1 VFTKVLVANRGEIA
15 IRVCRTLREMEIASV
30 AVYSEADREA
40 PFLAHADEAY
50 LIGPGP
56 STESYLRGDV
66 IVDVAERCGA
76 EAVHPGFGFLAENP
90 DFARACAAAGLVFIG
105 PPPEAMEVM
114 ASKTAA
120 RAAMAAAGVPIVPG
134 GTDPVTSVDAAGA
147 IADEI
152 GYPVA
157 IKAAAGGGGKG
168 IRVVR
173 DAADLESAY
182 ASSRRE
188 GAAYFGD
195 DTVYLERYLDDPRHI
210 EVQVLADIQ
219 GNVIHLGERDCSIQR
234 RHQKIVEETPSP
246 AVSPELRARI
256 GAIAV
261 DAAKAV
267 DYTGAGTVEGLL
279 AADGSWYFL
288 EMNTRLQVEHTVTE
302 MVTGLDLVREQ
313 VWIASGRPLGWTQG
327 EVRSY
332 GHSIQCRINAED
344 ATAGFVPAPG
354 RITRYREPSG
364 PGVRVDSGVVEGTV
378 ISDLYDPM
386 VAKLIVWDE
395 DRDLARRRMLRAL
408 DEFEVGGVKTLI
420 PLHQAIMRHPE
431 FGEGGTLREFVEG
444 GGFAAEHVASGTD
457 PVPGTGPSA
466 DGATGQMEVRH
477 HVAEVDGKRFDVTV
491 RMPEHPGRT
500 RLRARRAALA
510 ERDAAAHGEVD
521 IVRSP
526 MQGTVLRVGVTAG
539 DEVAAG
545 QVLVVVEA
553 MKMENEIVAHHA
565 GEVEAVEV
573 GEGDQVASGQAL
585 VRLV

>member
-15 IRVCRTLREMEIASV
+15 IRVCRTLREMEIPSV

-66 IVDVAERCGA
+66 IVDVARRCGA

-90 DFARACAAAGLVFIG
+90 DFARRCAAAGLVFIG

-120 RAAMAAAGVPIVPG
+120 REAMAAAGVPIVPG
-134 GTDPVTSVDAAGA
+134 GTDPVTSVQDARA
-147 IADEI
+147 IAQDI

-173 DAADLESAY
+173 DPAELESAY

-188 GAAYFGD
+188 GKAYFGD
-195 DTVYLERYLDDPRHI
+195 DSVYLERYLDDPRHI
-210 EVQVLADIQ
+210 EVQVLADNH

-256 GAIAV
+256 GGIAV

-313 VWIASGRPLGWTQG
+313 VWIAAGRPLGWTQE

-354 RITRYREPSG
+354 RVTRYREPSG

-408 DEFEVGGVKTLI
+408 GEFEVGGVKTLI

-431 FGEGGTLREFVEG
+431 FAAGGTLREFVEG
-444 GGFAAEHVASGTD
+444 GGFAREYTGSD
-457 PVPGTGPSA
+457 PVYSA
-466 DGATGQMEVRH
+466 DGDAAVENEVLR
-477 HVAEVDGKRFDVTV
+477 HVAEVDGKRFEVAV
-491 RMPEHPGRT
+491 LVPEHPGRT

-510 ERDAAAHGEVD
+510 EREAAGHGEVD

-526 MQGTVLRVGVTAG
+526 MQGTVLRVGVAVG
-539 DEVAAG
+539 DEVVAG

-553 MKMENEIVAHHA
+553 MKMENEIVAHHP

-573 GEGDQVASGQAL
+573 GEGDQVSSGQAL
-585 VRLV
+585 VRLA